1 MPEYRAYVV
10 GRDGNYLRSHALV
23 AADDESAIEHAR
35 KFIDVD
41 DVELW
46 SGTRFVARR
55 DHEAK

>member
-1 MPEYRAYVV
+1 MPEYRAYIV
-10 GRDGNYLRSHALV
+10 GRDGHYLRSQAFV
-23 AADDESAIEHAR
+23 ATDDESAIEHAG

-41 DVELW
+41 DVESW